1 MTEGIHT
8 GDLESIHSL
17 YIKYVPKRKMF
28 SVEGM
33 QARLRLAALDN
44 NHHVDRQQATTRNG
58 ELRFKLQYSK
68 PAGTYIAK
76 PIKVA
81 KTYDFRT
88 ELLCG
93 VVQRCHATTRVHH
106 QPAASIETDSTV
118 ARVTLGER
126 AGIHKPTKKEA
137 IDQYVS
143 RFKKNNWIN
152 NGESLL
158 SSPSMPESWRSLGY
172 TNGCSSRNLSQR
184 SPVQSRA
191 AGIITINAWIVTVVG
206 VHKRMFESQPFS
218 TESCSESRRCYH
230 HHQCLNRDGR
240 WGTQTDVR
248 VTTFLNGV
256 LFRVAPLL
264 SSPSMPESWRSL
276 GYTNGCSSHNLSQRS
291 PVQSRAAVIITINAW
306 IVTVVGV
313 HKRMFESQP
322 FSTESCSESRRCYH
336 HHQCLNRDGRCL

>member
-158 SSPSMPESWRSLGY
+158 S
-172 TNGCSSRNLSQR
+172 
-184 SPVQSRA
+184 
-191 AGIITINAWIVTVVG
+191 
-206 VHKRMFESQPFS
+206 
-218 TESCSESRRCYH
+218 
-230 HHQCLNRDGR
+230 
-240 WGTQTDVR
+240 
-248 VTTFLNGV
+248 
-256 LFRVAPLL
+256 
-264 SSPSMPESWRSL
+264 
-276 GYTNGCSSHNLSQRS
+276 
-291 PVQSRAAVIITINAW
+291 
-306 IVTVVGV
+306 
-313 HKRMFESQP
+313 
-322 FSTESCSESRRCYH
+322 
-336 HHQCLNRDGRCL
+336 

>member
-93 VVQRCHATTRVHH
+93 VVQRCHATTRVPH

-143 RFKKNNWIN
+143 RFKKNN
-152 NGESLL
+152 
-158 SSPSMPESWRSLGY
+158 
-172 TNGCSSRNLSQR
+172 
-184 SPVQSRA
+184 
-191 AGIITINAWIVTVVG
+191 
-206 VHKRMFESQPFS
+206 
-218 TESCSESRRCYH
+218 
-230 HHQCLNRDGR
+230 
-240 WGTQTDVR
+240 
-248 VTTFLNGV
+248 
-256 LFRVAPLL
+256 
-264 SSPSMPESWRSL
+264 
-276 GYTNGCSSHNLSQRS
+276 
-291 PVQSRAAVIITINAW
+291 
-306 IVTVVGV
+306 
-313 HKRMFESQP
+313 
-322 FSTESCSESRRCYH
+322 
-336 HHQCLNRDGRCL
+336 

>member
-76 PIKVA
+76 PIRWRRPTTSALSCCVGLCSDA
-81 KTYDFRT
+81 KRRQECTISR
-88 ELLCG
+88 
-93 VVQRCHATTRVHH
+93 QHPSR
-106 QPAASIETDSTV
+106 
-118 ARVTLGER
+118 
-126 AGIHKPTKKEA
+126 PTA
-137 IDQYVS
+137 LWLV
-143 RFKKNNWIN
+143 
-152 NGESLL
+152 SLL
-158 SSPSMPESWRSLGY
+158 ANVLASTSPRRKRPS
-172 TNGCSSRNLSQR
+172 TNMCRASRK
-184 SPVQSRA
+184 
-191 AGIITINAWIVTVVG
+191 I
-206 VHKRMFESQPFS
+206 
-218 TESCSESRRCYH
+218 TESTTASRCYH

-264 SSPSMPESWRSL
+264 SSPSMPES
-276 GYTNGCSSHNLSQRS
+276 
-291 PVQSRAAVIITINAW
+291 
-306 IVTVVGV
+306 
-313 HKRMFESQP
+313 
-322 FSTESCSESRRCYH
+322 
-336 HHQCLNRDGRCL
+336 